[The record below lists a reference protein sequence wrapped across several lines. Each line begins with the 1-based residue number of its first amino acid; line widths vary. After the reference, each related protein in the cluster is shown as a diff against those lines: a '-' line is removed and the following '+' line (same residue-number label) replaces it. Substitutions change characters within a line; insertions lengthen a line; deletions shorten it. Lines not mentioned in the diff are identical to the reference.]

1 METEKNLRSSHEHQ
15 SDQAYIIVKAAP
27 RSSQKFGETVCIAGI
42 DISGNWVRLYPVSF
56 RYLGEPQKFSRWDLV
71 KYRWRR
77 PTTAS
82 DDRDE
87 SRRVDPD
94 SIQILGQL
102 PAKERNSFLN
112 RVAVTGLKKERDS
125 GRSLALLRIEFL
137 EFKYRRKSTEDLAK
151 EIAIHKQLRD
161 QSDLFVAEQII
172 PREACPYAF
181 IYRYRDEDGEHEG
194 TCQDWETEATFFRR
208 RSEMDEARALAWMQN
223 MFGVEYPKRGMALA
237 MGTHRYR
244 SDQWLINGVIRLN
257 NDAQASLL

>member
-1 METEKNLRSSHEHQ
+1 VDPEKHLRSSHEHQ

-42 DISGNWVRLYPVSF
+42 DLQGNWVRLYPVSF
-56 RYLGEPQKFSRWDLV
+56 KYLGEPQRFSRWDLV
-71 KYRWRR
+71 NYRWRR
-77 PTTAS
+77 PTAAS
-82 DDRDE
+82 DSRDE

-94 SIQILGQL
+94 SIQISGQL
-102 PAKERNSFLN
+102 PSKERDRFLN
-112 RVAVTGLKKERDS
+112 RVAVSGLKKEREL
-125 GRSLALLRIEFL
+125 GRSLALLRVEFL
-137 EFKYRRKSTEDLAK
+137 EFKYRKKSADDLAK
-151 EIAIHKQLRD
+151 ETEIHKQLRD

-172 PREACPYAF
+172 PREACPYSF

-208 RSEMDEARALAWMQN
+208 RSEMDEAKALAWMEN

-244 SDQWLINGVIRLN
+244 SDQWLINGFIRLN
-257 NDAQASLL
+257 EETQGSLF

>member
-102 PAKERNSFLN
+102 GTSNN
-112 RVAVTGLKKERDS
+112 R
-125 GRSLALLRIEFL
+125 
-137 EFKYRRKSTEDLAK
+137 
-151 EIAIHKQLRD
+151 
-161 QSDLFVAEQII
+161 
-172 PREACPYAF
+172 
-181 IYRYRDEDGEHEG
+181 
-194 TCQDWETEATFFRR
+194 
-208 RSEMDEARALAWMQN
+208 
-223 MFGVEYPKRGMALA
+223 
-237 MGTHRYR
+237 
-244 SDQWLINGVIRLN
+244 
-257 NDAQASLL
+257 

>member
-1 METEKNLRSSHEHQ
+1 METDKNLLSSHEHQ

-42 DISGNWVRLYPVSF
+42 DNHGHWVRLYPVSF
-56 RYLGEPQKFSRWDLV
+56 KYLGEPQRFSRWDLV
-71 KYRWRR
+71 NYRWRR
-77 PTTAS
+77 PTAS
-82 DDRDE
+82 SDVRDE

-102 PAKERNSFLN
+102 PIRERNGFLD
-112 RVAVTGLKKERDS
+112 RVAVTSLKKEREA
-125 GRSLALLRIEFL
+125 GKSLALLRIEFL
-137 EFKYRRKSTEDLAK
+137 EFKYRKKSPHDLAK
-151 EIAIHKQLRD
+151 ETAIHKQLRD

-172 PREACPYAF
+172 PREACPYSF

-208 RSEMDEARALAWMQN
+208 RSEMDEQKALAWMEN
-223 MFGVEYPKRGMALA
+223 MFGIEYPKRGMGLA

-257 NDAQASLL
+257 DETQGRLF

>member
-1 METEKNLRSSHEHQ
+1 MTAEKNLQSTHEHQ

-42 DISGNWVRLYPVSF
+42 DTSGNWVRLYPVSF
-56 RYLGEPQKFSRWDLV
+56 RYLGEPQRFRRWDLV
-71 KYRWRR
+71 NYRWRR
-77 PTTAS
+77 PTTTS

-94 SIQILGQL
+94 SIQISGQL
-102 PAKERNSFLN
+102 PAKERNSFLD
-112 RVAVTGLKKERDS
+112 RVAVTSLKRERES
-125 GRSLALLRIEFL
+125 GRSLALLRIEVL
-137 EFKYRRKSTEDLAK
+137 EFKCRKKSPDDLAK
-151 EIAIHKQLRD
+151 EMAIHKQLRD

-172 PREACPYAF
+172 PREACPYSF
-181 IYRYRDEDGEHEG
+181 IYKYRDADGEHEG

-208 RSEMDEARALAWMQN
+208 RSETDEQRALAWMQN
-223 MFGVEYPKRGMALA
+223 MFGAEYPKRGMALA

-257 NDAQASLL
+257 EETQASLF